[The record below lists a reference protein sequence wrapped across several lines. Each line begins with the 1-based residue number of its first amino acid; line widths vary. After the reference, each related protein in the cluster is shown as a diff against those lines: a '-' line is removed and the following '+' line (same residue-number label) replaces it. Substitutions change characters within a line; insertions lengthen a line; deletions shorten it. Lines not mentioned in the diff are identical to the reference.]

1 MKRWMFQSLFQRYF
15 FECFYFYRRFT
26 FLLQASSLL
35 SFPFVHFPFTFIPA
49 SLLSPLPPLQKP
61 HAETNEFICISDSN
75 LWIIYTDIS
84 PFPRRTLRAVRQ
96 LPSILLNAR
105 LTSLVVPI
113 FERDFEGQLSSTS
126 RFLFLFFFIHNDIS
140 LVHFANVQSSLRGIT
155 NTFTNP

>member
-1 MKRWMFQSLFQRYF
+1 MNLFAFQIAICES
-15 FECFYFYRRFT
+15 FT
-26 FLLQASSLL
+26 QASPR
-35 SFPFVHFPFTFIPA
+35 FRVEHYAQFVNY
-49 SLLSPLPPLQKP
+49 LP
-61 HAETNEFICISDSN
+61 T
-75 LWIIYTDIS
+75 
-84 PFPRRTLRAVRQ
+84 
-96 LPSILLNAR
+96 ILLNAR

>member
-1 MKRWMFQSLFQRYF
+1 MN
-15 FECFYFYRRFT
+15 
-26 FLLQASSLL
+26 A
-35 SFPFVHFPFTFIPA
+35 FTFIA
-49 SLLSPLPPLQKP
+49 DLHFYCKHHRYFLSLSFTSPLPLFQLLYCPLSLLFRNRTQKRMNLF
-61 HAETNEFICISDSN
+61 AFQIAICESF
-75 LWIIYTDIS
+75 TQTS
-84 PFPRRTLRAVRQ
+84 PRFRVEHYAQFVNY
-96 LPSILLNAR
+96 LPTILLNAR